1 MHSSTDV
8 DSIQHWIGLAVPAAL
23 AGPASVAVA
32 LSGTFVHWIAKVYQN
47 MCVLIPI
54 VVGDCDEISRP
65 ETLRC
70 FMAYIVDLTL
80 VLDRAF
86 GMVHLK
92 PTPKAL
98 DEIMLDIAVRGYTD
112 TCIGDVHY
120 EIRCY
125 ASQSGVLKAS
135 KDRLQEG
142 MRGLVGKFCTHGEA
156 QGARSRNNVSPNSC
170 LSSAAP
176 PS

>member
-1 MHSSTDV
+1 M
-8 DSIQHWIGLAVPAAL
+8 GLAVPAAAI

-47 MCVLIPI
+47 MCVLVPI
-54 VVGDCDEISRP
+54 IVGDFDEISRP

-80 VLDRAF
+80 VLDHAF

-92 PTPKAL
+92 PTPRAL
-98 DEIMLDIAVRGYTD
+98 DENMLDIAVQEYMDRFMSE
-112 TCIGDVHY
+112 VHY

-125 ASQSGVLKAS
+125 ASQRGVLKAG
-135 KDRLQEG
+135 KDRLQEEL
-142 MRGLVGKFCTHGEA
+142 RGLIGRFCTHSEA
-156 QGARSRNNVSPNSC
+156 QRARSRNSASPNS
-170 LSSAAP
+170 
-176 PS
+176 